1 MCQLN
6 LENLF
11 DCVNKNKRPEA
22 IKLLF
27 QSIHVVL
34 NSVKQSFSPWLMLRK
49 KFFFLFILCIGIKAV
64 SWKMKNE
71 LNFPNHDM
79 LIQTFSQSQYSF
91 FGWKLLFEVGGFLGF
106 WSSILWG
113 DAHRFC
119 LYKIDSYPTWCCLL
133 RKGWGLLLKGQN
145 LL

>member
-11 DCVNKNKRPEA
+11 DCVNNNKRPEA
-22 IKLLF
+22 TKLLF

-49 KFFFLFILCIGIKAV
+49 KFFFLFILCIDIMIFRLVGKNCV
-64 SWKMKNE
+64 VKMKNE
-71 LNFPNHDM
+71 LYFPNHDM
-79 LIQTFSQSQYSF
+79 LIQTFAQSQYSF
-91 FGWKLLFEVGGFLGF
+91 FGWKLLFAVGGFLGF

-113 DAHRFC
+113 EPIGFVYIELIAIQLDVA
-119 LYKIDSYPTWCCLL
+119 
-133 RKGWGLLLKGQN
+133 N
-145 LL
+145 